1 MVADSGHILLEGAPG
16 ELDTRAIGPDLV
28 ANVKGVEDVH
38 HVHVWSITQSRRMV
52 TLHAC
57 GRRGCRSDRIVKDIK
72 ARLIERF
79 GLDHATIEIERGE
92 CADATPA
99 KVSG

>member
-1 MVADSGHILLEGAPG
+1 MLNSGHILLEGAPG

-28 ANVKGVEDVH
+28 AHVKGVEGIH

-57 GRRGCRSDRIVKDIK
+57 VGEGAHSDRIVRDIK
-72 ARLIERF
+72 VRLTERF
-79 GLDHATIEIERGE
+79 GLDHATVEIERGE

-99 KVSG
+99 KVSR